1 LLQTLN
7 KGRGVQSIEVGIRV
21 LHALAD
27 AAGPLKLKD
36 VAKAANVAPAQAHAY
51 LMSFRRQNLVE
62 QDEATGLYRLGHFA
76 LQLGIARM
84 RSFDPVR
91 TGSDAILDLADQ
103 TRMTAALSVWGSFG
117 PTVIYIHE
125 GADQIHINT
134 RAGTIYSL
142 TGTATGLVFAAY
154 LPEDLVKAAIRA
166 QMLETKTTQRVGARV
181 EFQAIA
187 RQLELIRELG
197 YGTIDAPPIPG
208 INAIAAPVF
217 DDVDQIRMVIT
228 LIGHSESIDVK
239 PRSKHVQLVMQ
250 SAQRLNW
257 QMGHFG
263 GGLRAT
269 GRTAVPGDATSIER
283 RSLVGKG
290 RTSRKL
296 LPAHE

>member
-27 AAGPLKLKD
+27 AAAPLKLKD

-62 QDEATGLYRLGHFA
+62 QDDVTGLYRLGHFA

-91 TGSDAILDLADQ
+91 AGSDAILELADQ

-117 PTVIYIHE
+117 PTIIYIHE

-134 RAGTIYSL
+134 RAGTVYSL

-154 LPEDLVKAAIRA
+154 LPADLVKAAIRA
-166 QMLETKTTQRVGARV
+166 EMSETKTTQRVGARV
-181 EFQAIA
+181 GYQAIA
-187 RQLELIRELG
+187 RQLERVRELG

-217 DDVDQIRMVIT
+217 DDLGQIRMVIT
-228 LIGHSESIDVK
+228 LIGQSESIDAR

-250 SAQRLNW
+250 SAQQLNW

-263 GGLRAT
+263 DGLRAT
-269 GRTAVPGDATSIER
+269 GKTAAEDEAISIER
-283 RSLVGKG
+283 RIHVGKG
-290 RTSRKL
+290 RASRKL
-296 LPAHE
+296 LPAQ

>member
-1 LLQTLN
+1 LH

-27 AAGPLKLKD
+27 AAAPLKLKD
-36 VAKAANVAPAQAHAY
+36 VAKAAHVAPAQAHAY
-51 LMSFRRQNLVE
+51 LMSFRRQNFVE
-62 QDEATGLYRLGHFA
+62 QDNVTGLYRLGHFA

-91 TGSDAILDLADQ
+91 AGSDAILDLANE
-103 TRMTAALSVWGSFG
+103 TRLTAALTVWGSFG

-134 RAGTIYSL
+134 RAGTVYSL

-154 LPEDLVKAAIRA
+154 LPADLIKAAIRA
-166 QMLETKTTQRVGARV
+166 QMSEPKTTQRVGARV
-181 EFQAIA
+181 EFQAIVP
-187 RQLELIRELG
+187 QLERIRELG
-197 YGTIDAPPIPG
+197 YGTIDTPPIPG
-208 INAIAAPVF
+208 IDAIAAPVF

-228 LIGHSESIDVK
+228 LIGHSGSIDVR
-239 PRSKHVQLVMQ
+239 PRSKDVQFVLQ

-263 GGLRAT
+263 DSLRAT
-269 GRTAVPGDATSIER
+269 SKIAIAGEATSIGR
-283 RSLVGKG
+283 RIHAGKG
-290 RTSRKL
+290 RATPKL
-296 LPAHE
+296 LPVHE